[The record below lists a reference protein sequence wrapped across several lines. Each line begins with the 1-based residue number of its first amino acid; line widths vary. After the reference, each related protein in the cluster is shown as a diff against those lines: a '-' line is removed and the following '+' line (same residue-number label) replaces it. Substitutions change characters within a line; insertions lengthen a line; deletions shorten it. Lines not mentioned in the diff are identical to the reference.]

1 MIRLIESDH
10 DLISLFGHDLR
21 ADAARLSRGRAG
33 LHFSG
38 SCPGAFSSEVGT
50 GSREEHA
57 PKQESGASV
66 LIQSEPKNASGGTE
80 PVHRFAAIA
89 DEF

>member
-21 ADAARLSRGRAG
+21 ADAARPSRGRTG

-38 SCPGAFSSEVGT
+38 SS
-50 GSREEHA
+50 
-57 PKQESGASV
+57 
-66 LIQSEPKNASGGTE
+66 LGGGIE